1 MSGTSA
7 DGIDAAL
14 CRLSGTGETLR
25 AELLAFRCY
34 PFDPSFRRDL
44 LALFTP
50 DAPVGEVCTM
60 NVLLGRKFAEAA
72 LDLIREAGVGEVDL
86 IASHGQTIC
95 HLPEAGATL
104 QIGEP
109 AVIAE
114 LTGTLVAADFRPRDM
129 AAGGQGAPLVPYAD
143 WVLFRDPEKTRAIQ
157 NLGGI
162 ANVTVLPAAGGLDR
176 LLAFDTG
183 PGNMVIDGLAS
194 ALSGNRLAYDH
205 DGAWAAQG
213 KMDEGLLSEL
223 THHPFL
229 SRRPPKSTGRE
240 EFGAP
245 FVTELLERGRGMAAE
260 DLLATATAFT
270 AESIAAAYRDFVLPA
285 FPLDEV
291 ILGGG
296 GSYNLTLRK
305 MLEERLPGIAVR
317 LHEDFGINGEAKEAL
332 AFAILGNET
341 VLGRPANV
349 PSATGARH
357 SVVLGE
363 IVLP

>member
-1 MSGTSA
+1 
-7 DGIDAAL
+7 
-14 CRLSGTGETLR
+14 
-25 AELLAFRCY
+25 
-34 PFDPSFRRDL
+34 
-44 LALFTP
+44 
-50 DAPVGEVCTM
+50 
-60 NVLLGRKFAEAA
+60 
-72 LDLIREAGVGEVDL
+72 
-86 IASHGQTIC
+86 
-95 HLPEAGATL
+95 
-104 QIGEP
+104 
-109 AVIAE
+109 
-114 LTGTLVAADFRPRDM
+114 
-129 AAGGQGAPLVPYAD
+129 
-143 WVLFRDPEKTRAIQ
+143 
-157 NLGGI
+157 
-162 ANVTVLPAAGGLDR
+162 
-176 LLAFDTG
+176 
-183 PGNMVIDGLAS
+183 
-194 ALSGNRLAYDH
+194 
-205 DGAWAAQG
+205 
-213 KMDEGLLSEL
+213 
-223 THHPFL
+223 
-229 SRRPPKSTGRE
+229 
-240 EFGAP
+240 
-245 FVTELLERGRGMAAE
+245 MAAE